1 MKRCSVIDI
10 GTNSLLYL
18 MTERSDAGNI
28 NPIYQELYNVR
39 LGKGLGKNKKIED
52 ATLNHCIR
60 ILHKLKH
67 LAVKQKAEK
76 LIVTGTEVFR
86 KAENREQSLHRI
98 ETETGLKV
106 RILSHQE
113 EAEASFLGA
122 VKRNMIKEECWVA
135 DVGGGSSEIIFGQD
149 YQVIDYISFPL
160 GAVSLTEEFFNTD
173 PPSPGEISSLQ
184 NKVISDFRKSAL
196 PGWIPPRILI
206 GVGGTITTTAA
217 IYYKLK
223 QYDPNIIQGK
233 VLKFSH
239 IDALLERL
247 GRVSE
252 KERKKI
258 INFDPQRADIII
270 AGMIIVRSI
279 MELGNFNSIIIS
291 DSGLRFG
298 LAVQELTS

>member
-1 MKRCSVIDI
+1 
-10 GTNSLLYL
+10 
-18 MTERSDAGNI
+18 
-28 NPIYQELYNVR
+28 
-39 LGKGLGKNKKIED
+39 
-52 ATLNHCIR
+52 
-60 ILHKLKH
+60 
-67 LAVKQKAEK
+67 
-76 LIVTGTEVFR
+76 
-86 KAENREQSLHRI
+86 
-98 ETETGLKV
+98 
-106 RILSHQE
+106 
-113 EAEASFLGA
+113 
-122 VKRNMIKEECWVA
+122 
-135 DVGGGSSEIIFGQD
+135 
-149 YQVIDYISFPL
+149 
-160 GAVSLTEEFFNTD
+160 
-173 PPSPGEISSLQ
+173 
-184 NKVISDFRKSAL
+184 
-196 PGWIPPRILI
+196 
-206 GVGGTITTTAA
+206 VGGTITTTAA